1 MNKEGIVKI
10 SSLFFGGNEVRIIIA
25 LCTLRAG
32 QKVVSLKSKSKR
44 NEYEQEKEENK

>member
-1 MNKEGIVKI
+1 LK
-10 SSLFFGGNEVRIIIA
+10 
-25 LCTLRAG
+25 AG

>member
-1 MNKEGIVKI
+1 MIGEGILWEGSI
-10 SSLFFGGNEVRIIIA
+10 LFHMS
-25 LCTLRAG
+25 